1 MDTFKSFEDVLYKV
15 NDKNFEDIAFRLF
28 RFQALENPVYKKFIT
43 HLGCDPKKIS
53 RLEEIPF
60 LPISFFKSHAIKT
73 GNWISQRVFTSSGT
87 TGITT
92 SSHEVPSLSFY
103 LTNSEKIFSS
113 FFGPIEDYHILAL
126 LPSYLEREG
135 SSLVAMADYFIS
147 RSQSVYSGFYLNNQS
162 ELVDHLLKLKGERS
176 KKILLLGVSF
186 ALLELAENYAIDLSG
201 CIVME
206 TGGMKGRRK
215 ELIRE
220 ELHQILCERLN
231 VKSIFSEYGMT
242 ELMSQAY
249 SLGKGYYNCPPWVRI
264 LLRDINDPFSFEK
277 EGKVGGINII
287 DLANFYSCS
296 FIETHDLGR
305 KAQNGSFEVLGR
317 MDNSDV
323 RGCNL
328 LV

>member
-15 NDKNFEDIAFRLF
+15 NDKNFEDIALRLF
-28 RFQALENPVYKKFIT
+28 RFQAKENVVYKEFLT
-43 HLGCDPKKIS
+43 HLGCDPTQIV
-53 RLEEIPF
+53 RLQEIPF
-60 LPISFFKSHAIKT
+60 LPISFFKSHVVKT
-73 GNWISQRVFTSSGT
+73 GTWVSQRAFTSSGT
-87 TGITT
+87 TGVIT
-92 SSHEVPSLSFY
+92 SRHEVPDLSFY
-103 LTNSEKIFSS
+103 LTNSEKAFTY
-113 FFGPIEDYHILAL
+113 FFGPIKDYHILAL

-147 RSQSVYSGFYLNNQS
+147 RSESAHSDFYLNNQS
-162 ELVDHLLKLKGERS
+162 ELIDQLLKLKKEGS

-186 ALLELAENYAIDLSG
+186 ALLELAETSSLDLSDV
-201 CIVME
+201 IVME

-215 ELIRE
+215 ELVRE
-220 ELHQILCERLN
+220 ELHQILCRRLN
-231 VKSIFSEYGMT
+231 VKSVFSEYGMT

-249 SLGKGYYNCPPWVRI
+249 SLGEGCYNCPPWLRI
-264 LLRDINDPFSFEK
+264 MLRDINDPFALERQ
-277 EGKVGGINII
+277 GKVGGINII
-287 DLANFYSCS
+287 DLANFYSCA

-328 LV
+328 LI